1 MESNI
6 SRGLFGGKCNK
17 EQIEGNI
24 KPNELFGEKC
34 LEKQPK
40 NNILEV
46 QLVWEE

>member
-1 MESNI
+1 M
-6 SRGLFGGKCNK
+6 LGGTNGEQHFKKTIWEKCNH

-24 KPNELFGEKC
+24 EPNELFGDKC

-46 QLVWEE
+46 